1 MFGINWWFVENWREW
16 ILVSTKT
23 YYYCCCWRLIP
34 PMNWIKTKQ
43 IYFHELIW
51 VLCMDSAVWIQWYL
65 FHFLTANLKQVLI
78 FAYLKQYDRLKIV
91 YDDWLPEIDE
101 SKFSCCCL
109 DWLLS
114 RCRRI
119 IEFWYAHLFCGC
131 WWCWLKK
138 TKRSH
143 MCVILYYLSTEHQFC
158 VTLKGQTTVEILT
171 FCSGIVALR
180 TAAEMVEDQDTSWAC
195 LGLLLMVHV
204 MYFVLTT
211 GFCSQHIQTRKA
223 FWRTSIALTLT
234 TQQENELLLVF
245 WIA

>member
-1 MFGINWWFVENWREW
+1 MTCCFVYASHSGCCDVTCWSDSKWNISLL
-16 ILVSTKT
+16 ILLKSSLCELVNVWNKLVVCGKLKKMNSCFYKT
-23 YYYCCCWRLIP
+23 YYYLCCWRLIP
-34 PMNWIKTKQ
+34 PMHWIKTKQ

-91 YDDWLPEIDE
+91 FDWLPEIDE
-101 SKFSCCCL
+101 SRFSCCCL

-138 TKRSH
+138 TRRSH
-143 MCVILYYLSTEHQFC
+143 RCVILY
-158 VTLKGQTTVEILT
+158 
-171 FCSGIVALR
+171 
-180 TAAEMVEDQDTSWAC
+180 
-195 LGLLLMVHV
+195 
-204 MYFVLTT
+204 
-211 GFCSQHIQTRKA
+211 
-223 FWRTSIALTLT
+223 
-234 TQQENELLLVF
+234 
-245 WIA
+245 